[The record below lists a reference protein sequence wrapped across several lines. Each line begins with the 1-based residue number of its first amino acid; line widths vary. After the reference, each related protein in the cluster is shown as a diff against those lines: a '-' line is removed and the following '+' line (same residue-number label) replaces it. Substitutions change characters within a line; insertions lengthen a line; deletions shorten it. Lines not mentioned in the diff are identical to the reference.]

1 MKIVSGFFCLSRHFL
16 FFCFRSLV
24 PSTRG
29 WARQYNGKLCFVLVG
44 KFLVM
49 NFCVGISRKSCDRQ
63 TIALADYL
71 FTIIRPCAY
80 FTLLMVFYL
89 YRVLVVNGLQI
100 KRTPSIIFI
109 LVICLKYEFLVWASY
124 KYKSLWFEQYKAFY
138 SCITKWLAESL
149 R

>member
-29 WARQYNGKLCFVLVG
+29 WARQHNGKLCFVLVG

-63 TIALADYL
+63 TIALADLFIYHHPSVCIFHSSNGFLFVQGFGRQRALDKENSFDYIYL
-71 FTIIRPCAY
+71 GHMFKIWVSCMGELPIQKFMIWTI
-80 FTLLMVFYL
+80 
-89 YRVLVVNGLQI
+89 
-100 KRTPSIIFI
+100 
-109 LVICLKYEFLVWASY
+109 
-124 KYKSLWFEQYKAFY
+124 
-138 SCITKWLAESL
+138 
-149 R
+149 